1 MSSKLFANELE
12 IFSSQNRKV
21 YFPMWQKS
29 GENPFCKDCQFQ
41 LYFIRQRSSASHA
54 DLYSYEMVE
63 AIKHYNKFSVKNLS
77 VSICSQTM
85 LEFDK
90 K

>member
-54 DLYSYEMVE
+54 GLYPYEMVE